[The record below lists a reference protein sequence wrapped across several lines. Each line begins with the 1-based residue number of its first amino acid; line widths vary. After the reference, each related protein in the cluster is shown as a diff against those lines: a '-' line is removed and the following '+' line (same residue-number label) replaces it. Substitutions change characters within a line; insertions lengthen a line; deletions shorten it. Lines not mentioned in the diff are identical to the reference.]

1 MHTALFANGAQL
13 SGPVLLALAE
23 QVDLDPSELRSAL
36 VHGDYAPKVE
46 ADFAGGIRS
55 GVNGTPCFFVN
66 GRRHEPPGMRPPV
79 RRNRDGRERYP
90 RADDPDPVTGRKDK
104 QLDPVEEADLEI
116 VPGQRSAGLDDW
128 RS

>member
-23 QVDLDPSELRSAL
+23 QVGLDPAELRSAL

-55 GVNGTPCFFVN
+55 GVNGTPCFFIN
-66 GRRHEPPGMRPPV
+66 GRRHDAAWDANTLAAAIAMA
-79 RRNRDGRERYP
+79 RN
-90 RADDPDPVTGRKDK
+90 DDLVQTIQIR
-104 QLDPVEEADLEI
+104 
-116 VPGQRSAGLDDW
+116 
-128 RS
+128 